1 MGWRLILPFDL
12 LLQWLSSWFSI
23 DRILQPVVLS
33 DALHLFVR
41 IHSFLATSRSRGEC
55 THPKWIGFPTIR
67 KLFKS
72 LPLLQYILKT
82 FDRSGTVLCGLRLLM
97 IVESELSER

>member
-1 MGWRLILPFDL
+1 MRFAKRAVLKSQRENFD
-12 LLQWLSSWFSI
+12 FERNAI
-23 DRILQPVVLS
+23 
-33 DALHLFVR
+33 
-41 IHSFLATSRSRGEC
+41 T
-55 THPKWIGFPTIR
+55 R

-97 IVESELSER
+97 IVESGLSER